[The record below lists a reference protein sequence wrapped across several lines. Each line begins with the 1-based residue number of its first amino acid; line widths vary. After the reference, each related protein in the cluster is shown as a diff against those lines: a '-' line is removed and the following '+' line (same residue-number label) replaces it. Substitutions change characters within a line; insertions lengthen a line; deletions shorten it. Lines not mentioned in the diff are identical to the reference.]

1 MEPNVITEVV
11 ERLGGI
17 VQTAAVAGTA
27 LETVVLAAR
36 KGKFTHAT
44 AVLRLAMALAPDD
57 PTEQMRVARR
67 LTGLP
72 EP

>member
-1 MEPNVITEVV
+1 MAANFISEVV
-11 ERLGGI
+11 EQLGGV

-27 LETVVLAAR
+27 LETVVLAVR

-57 PTEQMRVARR
+57 PTKQMQLARR

-72 EP
+72 D

>member
-1 MEPNVITEVV
+1 MAENFISEVV
-11 ERLGGI
+11 QQLGGV

-27 LETVVLAAR
+27 LETVVLATR

-44 AVLRLAMALAPDD
+44 AVLRLAVALAPND
-57 PTEQMRVARR
+57 PAKQMQLARR

-72 EP
+72 D